1 MDIVLYTTDCPQCRV
16 LESLL
21 TSKGL
26 QHQLVTDFIE
36 INRVAAAAGLSS
48 VPIMKLDGMIMSYP
62 QAIRWVNEYQKEAT
76 ADDSGQVSSVQE
88 GS

>member
-26 QHQLVTDFIE
+26 QHQRVTDIME
-36 INRVAAAAGLSS
+36 INQVAAAAGLSS
-48 VPIMKLDGMIMSYP
+48 VPIMKMDGVVMSYP
-62 QAIRWVNEYQKEAT
+62 QAIRWVNEYEKG
-76 ADDSGQVSSVQE
+76 ADNNDIGQVSSV
-88 GS
+88 S